1 MDAFSRLTR
10 RQFVSAAASAT
21 GGALLP
27 DLPFAAAGPSPTVNA
42 ATRGQDESRE
52 KVKARIHPFPLTQ
65 VRLADGPFKEA
76 MELDRRYLHALSS
89 DRLLHTFRVNAGLPS
104 SAQPFGGWE
113 KPDCELRGHFTGG
126 HFLTACALM
135 YSSTGDTELK
145 AKADA
150 LVAELAKCQKAH
162 GNGYLSAF
170 PEEFFD
176 RLRNG
181 VSVWAPFYT
190 LHKII
195 AGHLDMYVHCGN
207 GQALEVAEGMAGWV
221 RHWAQ
226 SLSDEHMARVR
237 LTEFG
242 GMNEVLYNLYAVTG
256 KSEYLELGNRFDDE
270 HIFGPLAA
278 RRDELK
284 GLHANTNIPKIIGA
298 ARGYELTGQQR
309 YRDIAEF
316 FWQAVTSARAYCTGG
331 TSSGEH
337 WTTDPGKLAAE
348 LTNETEECCCA
359 YNMLKLTRHLIGWT
373 ADPRL
378 ADYYERVLFNHRLG
392 TQNPE
397 DGMMMYFLPL
407 VSGYWKFFNSP
418 ENSFWCCTGTG
429 VEEFAK
435 LGDSIYFR
443 DDDGLFVNLF
453 IASQVTWPEKGLRLR
468 QETNFPEQEGTT
480 LVVEAEK
487 PVEMAMHVRIPYWAT
502 RGGTVKVNGT
512 ALPVFASPSS
522 YLTLT
527 RVWKSGDKIE
537 VSLPMSLHVSPL
549 PDDETQQAMMYGPLV
564 LAGRLGAEGL
574 TKDLIYG
581 GYNPV
586 PKGDPAPAPTITANP
601 KDPLGWI
608 EPVPNQALTFRTVGQ
623 PRNLTL
629 VPLYK
634 LFGERYAAYWKVN
647 SKSLI

>member
-1 MDAFSRLTR
+1 MDALSRLTR
-10 RQFVSAAASAT
+10 RQFVSATATAAIGAAWPDSMFGGLAPASA
-21 GGALLP
+21 AVV
-27 DLPFAAAGPSPTVNA
+27 FEE
-42 ATRGQDESRE
+42 TRAESRE

-65 VRLADGPFKEA
+65 VRLADGPCKDA
-76 MELDRRYLHALSS
+76 MELDRRYLHLLSS
-89 DRLLHTFRVNAGLPS
+89 GRLLHTFRVNAGLPS

-135 YSSTGDTELK
+135 YASTGDTELK

-150 LVAELAKCQKAH
+150 LVAELAKCQKAI

-181 VSVWAPFYT
+181 VAVWAPFYT
-190 LHKII
+190 LHKIM

-207 GQALEVAEGMAGWV
+207 EQALEVVEGMARWV
-221 RHWAQ
+221 RHWSQ
-226 SLSDEHMARVR
+226 SLSDEHMARVK

-242 GMNEVLYNLYAVTG
+242 GMNEVLYNLSAVSG
-256 KSEYLELGNRFDDE
+256 KDEYLELGQRFDDGR
-270 HIFGPLAA
+270 IFAPLAG

-284 GLHANTNIPKIIGA
+284 GLHANTTIPKIIGA
-298 ARGYELTGQQR
+298 ARGYELTGRER

-348 LTNETEECCCA
+348 MNNETEECCCA
-359 YNMLKLTRHLIGWT
+359 YNMLRLTRHLIGWT

-407 VSGYWKFFNSP
+407 VSGLWKFFNSP
-418 ENSFWCCTGTG
+418 ANSFWCCTGTG

-435 LGDSIYFR
+435 LGDSIYFH
-443 DDDGLFVNLF
+443 DAQGLFINLF
-453 IASQVTWPEKGLRLR
+453 IASQVNWPEKGLRLR

-480 LVVEAEK
+480 LIVEADK
-487 PVEMAMHVRIPYWAT
+487 PVEMDLHIRIPYWAT
-502 RGGTVKVNGT
+502 RAGTVKLNG
-512 ALPVFASPSS
+512 AGLPAFSSPSS
-522 YLTLT
+522 YLTLS
-527 RVWKSGDKIE
+527 RVWKRGDKVE
-537 VSLPMSLHVSPL
+537 VSLPMSLHVSSL
-549 PDDETQQAMMYGPLV
+549 PGDETQQAMMYGPLV

-574 TKDLIYG
+574 TRDLFYG
-581 GYNPV
+581 EYHPA
-586 PKGDPAPAPTITANP
+586 PKGEPSGAPTMTSDS

-608 EPVPNQALTFRTVGQ
+608 EPAPGQALTFHTVGQ

-629 VPLYK
+629 IPLYK
-634 LFGERYAAYWKVN
+634 LFGERYAVYWKVIQ
-647 SKSLI
+647 KSA